1 MADPIVDLNNLED
14 DTPAAAPVV
23 ETPPVP
29 VVEAATPAP
38 PVEAHEEEPQP
49 GDDARV
55 TGLRTALIAERKQ
68 RQALVVKAQ
77 RADEL
82 ERWAAEKAP
91 YITVLEQ
98 NPDLFKRP
106 QAPAAPVVE
115 PDAADDPDA
124 LEAAKLMDFYTSD
137 GKPDANRGAQWLK
150 LQDRRAGRVAQ
161 QAVQPWQDATMQE
174 RANQNF
180 YRVLQARSGNGTKV
194 SEQAVRA
201 IWEKVKHE
209 PNGIQT
215 LANPESA
222 AILGVMAIGVDA
234 MMRQAPAPP
243 ALDPV
248 VTEAS
253 GGSVRPASKPI
264 SQLEEKVLKNRGV
277 SAAQWAEHTKGFVQG
292 RPTSMEED

>member
-14 DTPAAAPVV
+14 DTPAPAPVADPPPAPVAEAAP
-23 ETPPVP
+23 
-29 VVEAATPAP
+29 PA

-106 QAPAAPVVE
+106 QAPTTPVVE
-115 PDAADDPDA
+115 EPADDPDA
-124 LEAAKLMDFYTSD
+124 LEAAKLMDFYTSE
-137 GKPDANRGAQWLK
+137 GKPDTAKGAQWLK

-180 YRVLQARSGNGTKV
+180 YRVLQVTTPTGAKA

-201 IWEKVKHE
+201 IWQKVMQE
-209 PNGIQT
+209 PGGMRT

-222 AILGVMAIGVDA
+222 AFLSMAALGVDA
-234 MMRQAPAPP
+234 MMRKAPAAPTQ
-243 ALDPV
+243 DPV
-248 VTEAS
+248 ITEAS
-253 GGSVRPASKPI
+253 GGSVRPAAKPI

-277 SAAQWAEHTKGFVQG
+277 SAAQWQEHTKGFVQG

>member
-1 MADPIVDLNNLED
+1 MADPIDLNNLED
-14 DTPAAAPVV
+14 ETPAPAPVADPPPAPVAEAAPV
-23 ETPPVP
+23 TPPAEPAEPEAGEDGRVP
-29 VVEAATPAP
+29 
-38 PVEAHEEEPQP
+38 
-49 GDDARV
+49 
-55 TGLRTALIAERKQ
+55 LSALIAVRNERN
-68 RQALVVKAQ
+68 ALKAKAQ

-106 QAPAAPVVE
+106 QAPAAPVAE
-115 PDAADDPDA
+115 PQAADDPDA
-124 LEAAKLMDFYTSD
+124 LEAAKLMDFYTPD

-180 YRVLQARSGNGTKV
+180 YRVLQVTTPTGAKA

-201 IWEKVKHE
+201 IWQKVMQE
-209 PNGIQT
+209 PGGMRT

-222 AILGVMAIGVDA
+222 AFLSMAALGVDA
-234 MMRQAPAPP
+234 MMRKAPAAPTT
-243 ALDPV
+243 DPV
-248 VTEAS
+248 ITEAS

-277 SAAQWAEHTKGFVQG
+277 SAAQWQEHTKGFVQG